1 MGTVIPA
8 DTSGIDNSEAEA
20 LTNQA
25 NSLSSPGS
33 NDDDDEALDTTT
45 LVMLGDTGST
55 IVYTNGST
63 VIKVKKYS
71 RGDGDLPT
79 IENASESNS
88 NTIIGGA
95 NRSNLPPG
103 ASISLSASAQ
113 EVQNALLYASYALGI
128 VTTVLLM
135 FFHLLALSKL
145 EWLGGP
151 SGGHNH
157 NGGSGRTSMGWLTPN
172 TWELVVVASYIQNV
186 NSISM
191 LDLTKAPQIVLDFTD
206 SFSFMN
212 LHISSVSTTA
222 SSEALR
228 RLQLIILTGIVA
240 YSDRIGIDEVEALRM
255 AFWYFLVVVA
265 IIIFAFMLAT
275 GRALYRHHKS
285 LSACWST
292 SLQNSFAMCVVGL
305 GISLWVLSVFPLVTM
320 SSYEIAA
327 QLRYRVDVGLAVALF
342 SLWVV
347 VGGGLYFAFM
357 RVRAIPINDAFFFKH
372 YAVWG
377 SLYGESK
384 MPFRY
389 FFVVTIVFQILLGVF
404 TGAVSGVPAQLVTLT
419 VTHLLFI
426 VVVLIIRPF
435 ATRWALTVVLGMRFV
450 TIVNL
455 MTSFAFLTSS
465 KLSMHWRAIVSQG
478 FVVLNSIVF
487 FMMFTRYVAIFVVT
501 LKCWSEYTH
510 RESLIF
516 SQQSH
521 QIEQQSTISR
531 ADQDLYLLTY
541 DVPLFEMVQHELIC
555 SDK

>member
-25 NSLSSPGS
+25 NSLSSSGS
-33 NDDDDEALDTTT
+33 NDDDDEALDTTA

-55 IVYTNGST
+55 IVYTDGST
-63 VIKVKKYS
+63 VIKVKKYN
-71 RGDGDLPT
+71 RGDGDLQT

-128 VTTVLLM
+128 VITVLLM

-255 AFWYFLVVVA
+255 AFWYFLVVVV

-285 LSACWST
+285 LSAS
-292 SLQNSFAMCVVGL
+292 
-305 GISLWVLSVFPLVTM
+305 
-320 SSYEIAA
+320 A

-357 RVRAIPINDAFFFKH
+357 RVRAIPINDAFVFKH

-465 KLSMHWRAIVSQG
+465 KLSTHWRAIVSQG

-501 LKCWSEYTH
+501 LKRWSEYTH

-516 SQQSH
+516 SQQSY
-521 QIEQQSTISR
+521 QIEQQSTMSR

-541 DVPLFEMVQHELIC
+541 DVREHNRYMYNCDDRILPSGTGFVR
-555 SDK
+555 

>member
-285 LSACWST
+285 LSAS
-292 SLQNSFAMCVVGL
+292 
-305 GISLWVLSVFPLVTM
+305 
-320 SSYEIAA
+320 A

-357 RVRAIPINDAFFFKH
+357 R
-372 YAVWG
+372 
-377 SLYGESK
+377 